1 MSGGRIPRRG
11 LVSVACFFILTVAS
25 AAVWAQAAVDPQS
38 LVGEWTGSWVD
49 KREGKSK
56 GQYSLTIEKVEGNQV
71 HGRGEVSARRTSEF
85 KFVGTLEGNRLT
97 FGRDTKTVFT
107 IEGTQMR
114 GSSEGPVAARNISIN
129 KTK

>member
-1 MSGGRIPRRG
+1 
-11 LVSVACFFILTVAS
+11 VSIACCLILTAAS

-49 KREGKSK
+49 KREGKNN

-71 HGRGEVSARRTSEF
+71 HGRGELSVRRTSEF

-97 FGRDTKTVFT
+97 FGRDTKVVLT

-114 GSSEGPVAARNISIN
+114 GTSESPTAARNITLN

>member
-1 MSGGRIPRRG
+1 MSGGRITRRG
-11 LVSVACFFILTVAS
+11 LVSIACFFILTAVP
-25 AAVWAQAAVDPQS
+25 AAAWAQAAADPQS

-56 GQYSLTIEKVEGNQV
+56 GQYSLTIEKVEGNRVQ
-71 HGRGEVSARRTSEF
+71 GRVEVSADRTSEF

-97 FGRDTKTVFT
+97 FGRDTKTELT

-114 GSSEGPVAARNISIN
+114 GSSEGRASRSISIN

>member
-1 MSGGRIPRRG
+1 MSGGRITRRG
-11 LVSVACFFILTVAS
+11 LVSVACFFILTAAP

-38 LVGEWTGSWVD
+38 LVGEWNGSWVE
-49 KREGKSK
+49 KHRAIAK
-56 GQYSLTIEKVEGNQV
+56 GQYSLTIEKVEGNKV
-71 HGRGEVSARRTSEF
+71 HGRGEIRAGRTSEF

-97 FGRDTKTVFT
+97 FGRDTKTEFT

-114 GSSEGPVAARNISIN
+114 GSSEGRASRSISIN